1 MIDDL
6 LLLESKKNHY
16 HKKLLTGHIE
26 NIIEKDI
33 LNRLVE
39 PAHLP

>member
-16 HKKLLTGHIE
+16 HKKLLTGLFE

-33 LNRLVE
+33 LNRLAE